1 VPDIEGLIRKIAPA
15 LERRIE
21 TSVFR
26 GITRD
31 LCVNLY
37 KKAFMLR
44 LRHGKLENVDPV
56 DFVDSSIGAD
66 GGDINI
72 PPDAFIRFVFG
83 YRQIDQLI
91 DAWPDITV
99 KPESRYL
106 VEVLFPL
113 MKSYFVMPWQY
124 YGPVDL

>member
-1 VPDIEGLIRKIAPA
+1 M
-15 LERRIE
+15 
-21 TSVFR
+21 
-26 GITRD
+26 TRD

-37 KKAFMLR
+37 KKAFVLR
-44 LRHGKLENVDPV
+44 FRYGKLENIDPA
-56 DFVDSSIGAD
+56 DFVDSSIGAE

-72 PPDAFIRFVFG
+72 PPDAFLRLVFG
-83 YRQIDQLI
+83 YRKIDQLI

-99 KPESRYL
+99 KPESRHL